1 MYSWNWKGEKRML
14 KTLIKKQLQEIG
26 AFLYYDA
33 KKGVRRSNGKKIGY
47 WLVLLMLFGYLAA
60 MFYFVADWL
69 GAPMTQVGLDWFFM
83 ALMSLM
89 AVALGVFGSV
99 FNTYSSVYLAKDNEA
114 LLSMPIK
121 PNLLLVARLIAVYIM
136 GLVYMAIVYIPAMI
150 IEMQNTGFSVSVFL
164 GMLAVMFA
172 LSLVVLVLSALL
184 GWVVAML
191 SVHLKGK
198 SFITVFISLVFIAAY
213 YYFYVKV
220 AGSLSELIKNLLFVG
235 QKVEENGYLIYQ
247 LGMAAMGDAKGIAIW
262 LSISIAA
269 MFVTYFLL
277 ARSFTKIMTMKKGEK
292 KQAYQ
297 ASQIVV
303 RSVERAVF
311 KKEMQRFTSSAGYML
326 NCGLGSVFMIAAG
339 VGILM
344 KSSSVTQAFALMGVE
359 EGTLAL
365 MVTAA
370 TCLMATMNDIT
381 APCISMEG
389 KHLWILQT
397 LPVSTWQVLKAKLK
411 VHLVVTLP
419 PVWFCA
425 GCMGWAFKL
434 DTIGFIWMMALS
446 TLFVFFSAMNGLVIG
461 LKFPNLHWTN
471 ETAALKQS
479 FGVLF
484 ALFGN
489 WVFILLIG
497 GLYIWIGDKIAVD
510 VFKCGLAVLLVALC
524 YLMLVWLKKRG
535 TKIYQY
541 L

>member
-1 MYSWNWKGEKRML
+1 ML

-33 KKGVRRSNGKKIGY
+33 KKGMRRTTGKKIAY
-47 WLVLLMLFGYLAA
+47 WLVLLILFGYLAA

-69 GAPMTQVGLDWFFM
+69 GAPMIQLDLDWFFM

-99 FNTYSSVYLAKDNEA
+99 FNTYSSVYLAKDNET
-114 LLSMPIK
+114 LLSMPIR
-121 PNLLLVARLIAVYIM
+121 PNLLLAARLIAVYVM

-150 IEMQNTGFSVSVFL
+150 VEIQNTGFSISVFA

-172 LSLVVLVLSALL
+172 LSLIVLVLSALL
-184 GWVVAML
+184 GWVVALL

-198 SFITVFISLVFIAAY
+198 AFVTVFISLAFIAAY

-220 AGSLSELIKNLLFVG
+220 AGSLSELLQNLLFVG
-235 QKVEENGYLIYQ
+235 EKVKQDGYLIYQ

-262 LSISIAA
+262 LGISIAA
-269 MFVTYFLL
+269 LLVTYFLL

-297 ASQIVV
+297 TSQIVV
-303 RSVERAVF
+303 RSVDRAVF

-339 VGILM
+339 VGILI
-344 KSSSVTQAFALMGVE
+344 KSSSIAKAFAFLGVDD
-359 EGTLAL
+359 GTLAL
-365 MVTAA
+365 LVTAA

-381 APCISMEG
+381 APSISMEG

-411 VHLVVTLP
+411 VHLVVTLL

-425 GCMGWAFKL
+425 VCMGWAFKL
-434 DTIGFIWMMALS
+434 DAIGFIWMMALS

-497 GLYIWIGDKIAVD
+497 GLYIWLDDKITVD
-510 VFKCGLAVLLVALC
+510 VFKCGLAVMLLVLC
-524 YLMLVWLKKRG
+524 YSMLVWLKKRG
-535 TKIYQY
+535 TKIYRY